1 MSCFFTI
8 VLSIYFMVALVLL
21 QFVTQERK
29 KVRHN
34 YISSTEEIKQ
44 KYLSQAEE
52 IKQLKNNLQE
62 LKQELKIN

>member
-21 QFVTQERK
+21 QFVTQERT
-29 KVRHN
+29 RPNHN
-34 YISSTEEIKQ
+34 FISHAEEMKR

-52 IKQLKNNLQE
+52 IKQLKENLQE
-62 LKQELKIN
+62 LKQELQII

>member
-21 QFVTQERK
+21 QIVTQERK

-34 YISSTEEIKQ
+34 YISHAEEIKQ
-44 KYLSQAEE
+44 KYVSQTEE
-52 IKQLKNNLQE
+52 IKQLKE